1 MGQHQSLM
9 LLILC
14 YVCIQ
19 DHVRGYTQYLTQMQT
34 PTGKQWMELAD
45 SYGGIGERIAV
56 PKEIGTP

>member
-1 MGQHQSLM
+1 M